1 LTKAFPR
8 SEAGER
14 HARLMGILFDFGGT
28 LDADGV
34 AWKERFSALISVDGI
49 EVSSAEFDAAFYR
62 ADDALLGVVPTT
74 LDLEATSRRLCRGL
88 YAALGRSDRRRADR
102 VAARFCA
109 DSRAAAERNAVLLGS
124 LGRRLRLGVVSN
136 FYGNLEAVCA
146 DLGLLQHFDVVIDS
160 SRVGVEK
167 PDRRIFLAALEA
179 LQTAAADTL
188 FVGDSLA
195 RDMGGARALGMPHA
209 WLRGASARGAPCC
222 VDDPVL
228 RQLSDLENLV

>member
-1 LTKAFPR
+1 LSEVFPR
-8 SEAGER
+8 PDGGER
-14 HARLMGILFDFGGT
+14 HARLTGVLFDFGGT
-28 LDADGV
+28 LDADGI
-34 AWKERFSALISVDGI
+34 AWKERFFALVSADGI
-49 EVSSAEFDAAFYR
+49 EVPSAEFDAAFYR

-88 YAALGRSDRRRADR
+88 YAALGRTDRRRADR

-109 DSRAAAERNAVLLGS
+109 DSRAAAQRNAALLGV

-167 PDRRIFLAALEA
+167 PDRRIFLAALET
-179 LQTAAADTL
+179 LQIPAADTL

-195 RDMGGARALGMPHA
+195 RDMVGARALGMPHA
-209 WLRGASARGAPCC
+209 WLRGASARGVPCC

-228 RQLSDLENLV
+228 SQLGDLGNLV